1 MAIKAYSTLA
11 RAMQV
16 SGPEATAEVGI
27 DALLGVAKGGCISL
41 LRLMKLSSVSCHIF
55 KVVPVLWEKLQRSG
69 IERRT
74 TGQGPPSQLKSAA
87 ASCKAGIVQQRL
99 RPVRTIS
106 DHILASL
113 KSSALR
119 RHI

>member
-1 MAIKAYSTLA
+1 MAIEPCSFSTLA
-11 RAMQV
+11 R
-16 SGPEATAEVGI
+16 GH
-27 DALLGVAKGGCISL
+27 
-41 LRLMKLSSVSCHIF
+41 LSSVSCHIF

-74 TGQGPPSQLKSAA
+74 MGHGPPSQMKSAA
-87 ASCKAGIVQQRL
+87 ASCEAGIVRQRL

-113 KSSALR
+113 RVQLYEEDDLES
-119 RHI
+119 